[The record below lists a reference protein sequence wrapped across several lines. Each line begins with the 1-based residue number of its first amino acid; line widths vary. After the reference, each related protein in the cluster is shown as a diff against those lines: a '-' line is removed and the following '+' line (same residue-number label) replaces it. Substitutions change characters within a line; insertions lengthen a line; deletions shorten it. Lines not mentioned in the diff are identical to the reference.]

1 MLLLVHHQPLATLT
15 AYKAWLSMFGEKY
28 VHEKIGNLQPNEVM
42 RYKARAE
49 DRMQSKGGCNLQ
61 C

>member
-1 MLLLVHHQPLATLT
+1 
-15 AYKAWLSMFGEKY
+15 MFGEKY